1 METTQKALINKTQ
14 TTPRGEWA
22 ADVIEGGEC
31 IARLS
36 VFRAGAGSGHVAR
49 VRYGDG
55 ETVETALDHIPGVVE
70 VETWINA

>member
-1 METTQKALINKTQ
+1 MEALINKTQ
-14 TTPRGEWA
+14 TTQRGEWA

-36 VFRAGAGSGHVAR
+36 VFRAGSGHVAR
-49 VRYGDG
+49 VRYEDG